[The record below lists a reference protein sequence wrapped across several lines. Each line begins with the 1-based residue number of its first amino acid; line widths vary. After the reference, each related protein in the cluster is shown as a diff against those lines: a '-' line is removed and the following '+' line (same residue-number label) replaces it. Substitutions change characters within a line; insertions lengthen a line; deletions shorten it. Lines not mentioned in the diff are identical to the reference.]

1 LFNEAIF
8 GYTVKSATKWE
19 TATGVEDDIYTNIRS
34 NLATGASLVVNSDVV
49 RVTRASSDTADLA
62 GTIEELDDPIVVS
75 AGSNLTFSKGDY
87 VILSDCSSAD
97 VVRVS
102 NEPDYTTDPT
112 ADVSLEHAV
121 GTDANTVATL
131 SKFYPA
137 SAQVRRFNSNFYY
150 VAETGREDTAGN
162 PVRAL
167 YRLPFGGEPVE
178 LVQGVESLQLLY
190 GELLPTNLIRY
201 SDVEDHS
208 VDWARVVSVRI
219 SLLVSGSNAILAP
232 GVSDDKTYTLAGVKI
247 GSPSGST
254 AIKHPG
260 DRKLRRVF
268 STTVNLYNKLA
279 STNLAINSVVGP

>member
-1 LFNEAIF
+1 M
-8 GYTVKSATKWE
+8 
-19 TATGVEDDIYTNIRS
+19 
-34 NLATGASLVVNSDVV
+34 
-49 RVTRASSDTADLA
+49 
-62 GTIEELDDPIVVS
+62 
-75 AGSNLTFSKGDY
+75 
-87 VILSDCSSAD
+87 
-97 VVRVS
+97 
-102 NEPDYTTDPT
+102 
-112 ADVSLEHAV
+112 
-121 GTDANTVATL
+121 
-131 SKFYPA
+131 
-137 SAQVRRFNSNFYY
+137 
-150 VAETGREDTAGN
+150 
-162 PVRAL
+162 
-167 YRLPFGGEPVE
+167 
-178 LVQGVESLQLLY
+178 QLLY